1 MSNRGSVLQSLSLV
15 AVAALIAGCSRGQPE
30 PAPLPAA
37 PGPVTLPAT
46 VSPGEVA
53 PTLPAEVVDTTWQW
67 VSLTTPVEQVTVDAP
82 DKYTIRFDKS
92 GKVAVKADCN
102 RGTTSYTVSA
112 DRKIEL
118 KPMALTKAMCP
129 PGSLSDRFVKEVTR
143 ASSYFVKDGDLY
155 LQLPVDSGTLRFKR
169 QA

>member
-1 MSNRGSVLQSLSLV
+1 M
-15 AVAALIAGCSRGQPE
+15 
-30 PAPLPAA
+30 
-37 PGPVTLPAT
+37 
-46 VSPGEVA
+46 SPGEVA
-53 PTLPAEVVDTTWQW
+53 PTLPAEVVDTTWHW

-102 RGTTSYTVSA
+102 RGMISYTVSA
-112 DRKIEL
+112 DRRIEL

-143 ASSYFVKDGDLY
+143 ASNYFRKDGDLY
-155 LQLPVDSGTLRFKR
+155 LQLPVDSGTLRFHR